1 MQPTKN
7 NINCDYAYIQPTL
20 FGNEIDVVCVRKDVN
35 NSLIETS
42 LIICD
47 DMKEAIKILG
57 VIKLKNK

>member
-7 NINCDYAYIQPTL
+7 NINCDYAYIQHTL
-20 FGNEIDVVCVRKDVN
+20 FDNEVDVVYVRKDVN

-47 DMKEAIKILG
+47 DMKEAIKILS
-57 VIKLKNK
+57 VIKLKNS

>member
-1 MQPTKN
+1 MQPTKD
-7 NINCDYAYIQPTL
+7 NINCDYAYIQHTL
-20 FGNEIDVVCVRKDVN
+20 FDNEVDVVYVRKNAN

>member
-1 MQPTKN
+1 MQSTKN
-7 NINCDYAYIQPTL
+7 NINCNYAYIQHTL
-20 FGNEIDVVCVRKDVN
+20 FGNEVDVVYVRKDAN

-47 DMKEAIKILG
+47 DIEEATKILG

>member
-20 FGNEIDVVCVRKDVN
+20 FGNEIDVVYVRKDAN

-42 LIICD
+42 IIICD
-47 DMKEAIKILG
+47 DMKEAVKVLG
-57 VIKLKNK
+57 VIKHKNS

>member
-7 NINCDYAYIQPTL
+7 NINCDYAYIQHTL
-20 FGNEIDVVCVRKDVN
+20 FDNEVNVVCVRKDVN

-47 DMKEAIKILG
+47 DMKESIKILG
-57 VIKLKNK
+57 IIKLKIK

>member
-1 MQPTKN
+1 MQSTKN
-7 NINCDYAYIQPTL
+7 NINCDYVYIQHTL
-20 FGNEIDVVCVRKDVN
+20 FGNEVDIVYVRKYAN

-47 DMKEAIKILG
+47 NMQEAVKILG